1 MEVKE
6 GQCLRST
13 RLSHRSYLCKYGHCG
28 QRFGKEEQLKQHIK
42 DEHADEK
49 HLNLGSDGIKDAAQ
63 IPTTISENTE
73 QLNNL
78 DGEDVLDKFDKFDK
92 LTISDKKDY
101 GVRVMDN
108 QEEIEEEKENP
119 LEWIQSKEAL
129 ERMELIM
136 KGQFHSRRHVLF
148 LDKVK

>member
-13 RLSHRSYLCKYGHCG
+13 RLSHRSYLCQYDHCG
-28 QRFGKEEQLKQHIK
+28 QRFGKEQQLKDHIK
-42 DEHADEK
+42 DGHVNEK
-49 HLNLGSDGIKDAAQ
+49 HLNLGGNGIKDAAQ

-73 QLNNL
+73 QLN
-78 DGEDVLDKFDKFDK
+78 GENVLDKFDK
-92 LTISDKKDY
+92 LTISDKKDC
-101 GVRVMDN
+101 GVRVMEN
-108 QEEIEEEKENP
+108 QEEIEEGEKSP
-119 LEWIQSKEAL
+119 LEWIKSKAAL

-148 LDKVK
+148 LDKVR

>member
-13 RLSHRSYLCKYGHCG
+13 RLSHRSYLCQYGDCG
-28 QRFGKEEQLKQHIK
+28 QRFGKEQQLKQHIK
-42 DEHADEK
+42 DGHADEK
-49 HLNLGSDGIKDAAQ
+49 HLNLGGNGIKDTAQ

-73 QLNNL
+73 QLN
-78 DGEDVLDKFDKFDK
+78 GENVLDKFDK
-92 LTISDKKDY
+92 LTISDKKDC

-108 QEEIEEEKENP
+108 QEEIEVEEENP
-119 LEWIQSKEAL
+119 LEWIQSKVAL

-148 LDKVK
+148 LDKVR

>member
-13 RLSHRSYLCKYGHCG
+13 RLSHRSYLCQFDQCG
-28 QRFGKEEQLKQHIK
+28 QRFGKEQHLKDHIK
-42 DEHADEK
+42 DGHADEK
-49 HLNLGSDGIKDAAQ
+49 HLNLGRDGITNAAQ
-63 IPTTISENTE
+63 TQTTISENTE

-78 DGEDVLDKFDKFDK
+78 DGEDVLDKFDK
-92 LTISDKKDY
+92 LTIGDKKDC
-101 GVRVMDN
+101 GVRGMNN
-108 QEEIEEEKENP
+108 QEELEQEEENP
-119 LEWIQSKEAL
+119 LEWIQSKAAL

-148 LDKVK
+148 LDKVR

>member
-78 DGEDVLDKFDKFDK
+78 DGEDVLDKFDK
-92 LTISDKKDY
+92 LTISDKKGC

-108 QEEIEEEKENP
+108 QEEIEEGEETP
-119 LEWIQSKEAL
+119 LEWIQSEVAL